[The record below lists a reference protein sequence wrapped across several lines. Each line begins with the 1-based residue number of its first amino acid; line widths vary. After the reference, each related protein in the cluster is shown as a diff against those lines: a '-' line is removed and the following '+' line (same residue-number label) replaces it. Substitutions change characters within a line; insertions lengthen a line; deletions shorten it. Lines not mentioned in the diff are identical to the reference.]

1 MIWRQLGQ
9 RGVFYTPAEP
19 RGMRNRNTIEFLG
32 IWESLYNPN
41 FNPLEFE
48 GGLEKRLPQ
57 GERLI
62 KLNQIAIQQMKVLE
76 GNQGRNLLQ

>member
-41 FNPLEFE
+41 FTPSNSR
-48 GGLEKRLPQ
+48 GLEKRLPQ